1 MVHTRRPRNGGEAG
15 DEFVPEEDV
24 LVWNSSTEESTGEE
38 GSSVEEAEEMP
49 QTEAEARA
57 EARARHRARMRALLD
72 ERDQL
77 RLQALQE
84 EELLWQEIA
93 RRDEAFRRVQEMEER
108 RHQLLLQREQDMA
121 ELAALDEEADT
132 AAEVDIRADVEAE
145 NGKDTE
151 KTE

>member
-1 MVHTRRPRNGGEAG
+1 M
-15 DEFVPEEDV
+15 
-24 LVWNSSTEESTGEE
+24 NSSLRRMCWFGIQALRRVRKKR
-38 GSSVEEAEEMP
+38 GVV
-49 QTEAEARA
+49 QKRQRKCHKLQAEARA

-84 EELLWQEIA
+84 EELLQQEIA
-93 RRDEAFRRVQEMEER
+93 RRDEAFRRVQMMEER

-121 ELAALDEEADT
+121 ELAALDEAGNA
-132 AAEVDIRADVEAE
+132 AAEVDVEADNE
-145 NGKDTE
+145 EKTE

>member
-1 MVHTRRPRNGGEAG
+1 MVHTRRPRNSGEAG

-24 LVWNSSTEESTGEE
+24 LVWNSSTEESTEEE

-49 QTEAEARA
+49 QAEAEARA

-84 EELLWQEIA
+84 EELLQQEIA
-93 RRDEAFRRVQEMEER
+93 RRDEAFRRVQMMEER

-121 ELAALDEEADT
+121 ELAALDEAGNA
-132 AAEVDIRADVEAE
+132 AAEVDVEADNE
-145 NGKDTE
+145 E